1 MKFRKYLLLILC
13 FCTSLSVS
21 ALNYQSIK
29 DILEK
34 LNRYS
39 ETISWINIVGHI
51 LWIPFEMLLIGPL
64 NIIICETGVNNCIKY
79 STLAIKSW
87 YKRMKTD
94 EIKSQG
100 NFHFNMEYYFG
111 FLSGNYYFFSDLKG
125 CINFGQELVDL
136 AKYTCESVAVPLFI
150 QIVICLIQGTISFY
164 AVFSILIRFTSI
176 TTKLLAAS
184 IGMLFSVRVL
194 ISRKK
199 FNQ

>member
-1 MKFRKYLLLILC
+1 MCSLHTAKEYDYSGGLVDIHMTEKNFNAMKFRKYLLLILC

-100 NFHFNMEYYFG
+100 NFHFNVEYYFG
-111 FLSGNYYFFSDLKG
+111 YFNENIF
-125 CINFGQELVDL
+125 F
-136 AKYTCESVAVPLFI
+136 
-150 QIVICLIQGTISFY
+150 QISKDV
-164 AVFSILIRFTSI
+164 SILVKNWWNLPNILVSQWLYHYLF
-176 TTKLLAAS
+176 KLS
-184 IGMLFSVRVL
+184 YV
-194 ISRKK
+194 
-199 FNQ
+199 